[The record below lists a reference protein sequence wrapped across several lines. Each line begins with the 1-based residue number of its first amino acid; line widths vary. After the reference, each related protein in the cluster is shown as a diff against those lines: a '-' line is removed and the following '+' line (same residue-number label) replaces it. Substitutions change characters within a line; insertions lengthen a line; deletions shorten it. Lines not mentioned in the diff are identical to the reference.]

1 MLTQNGGAMATSHS
15 PLQTEPLLL
24 SLTVIS
30 VSHASPFNYD
40 LSGGYLLNK
49 HTATIVANSPKAT
62 ANSMLN
68 IASLLSVVML

>member
-1 MLTQNGGAMATSHS
+1 MATSHS
-15 PLQTEPLLL
+15 PFEMSKSYFRLPP
-24 SLTVIS
+24 
-30 VSHASPFNYD
+30 HASPFNYD

>member
-1 MLTQNGGAMATSHS
+1 MLTQNGGPWLQATA
-15 PLQTEPLLL
+15 PYKQNPYYFRLPP
-24 SLTVIS
+24 
-30 VSHASPFNYD
+30 HASPFNYD